1 VLVVDTDET
10 TRDTLVMMLEG
21 AGFVADQ
28 AENGEAALRLL
39 AQEKHDALVAE
50 LALPDV
56 DGFDLLTR
64 ARETRRDLIVVVT
77 SAVTDVETIVR
88 AMRTGTEDYLA
99 KPIRH
104 ELVTRALD
112 RALSRRA
119 LVAPEAPKHRLEDIV
134 GTSAAMRRVLD
145 VVSQI
150 APSRASVLVTGESGT
165 GKGLIAQAIHDRS
178 DRKDA
183 PFIKLQCSALAETLL
198 EVGQRGGRF
207 DRIDGGT
214 IFLDEIG
221 ELSLPMQVK
230 LLRFLQERTIEP
242 VGPHGPAE
250 PVEVDVRVIAATH
263 RNLAS
268 EVIAGRFREDLYYR
282 LNVVNVDLPPLR
294 ARPSD
299 VAPLAT
305 HFLERFAREN
315 GKAITGFEEAATQ
328 KLTGYRWP
336 GNVRELENTIEH
348 AVVLCDEGP
357 LVLAKHLPSGLTG
370 AHREVRAPGATMAE
384 IERDAIIATLDA
396 VGGNTAK
403 AAKMLDVSV
412 RKIQYR
418 LREYGIEPARRRK
431 KTAT

>member
-1 VLVVDTDET
+1 VLVVDAEEA
-10 TRDTLVMMLEG
+10 TRNALVMLLEG
-21 AGFVADQ
+21 LGYEADSV
-28 AENGEAALRLL
+28 ESGGAALQRLT
-39 AQEKHDALVAE
+39 EGKHEALVTE
-50 LALPDV
+50 LRLPDV
-56 DGFDLLTR
+56 NGFDLLAR
-64 ARETRRDLIVVVT
+64 AREVRRDLIVVVT
-77 SAVTDVETIVR
+77 SSITDAETIVR

-104 ELVTRALD
+104 EMVARAIERALE
-112 RALSRRA
+112 RRA
-119 LVAPEAPKHRLEDIV
+119 ITAPEAPKHRLEDII
-134 GTSAAMRRVLD
+134 GTSPAMQRVLE

-150 APSRASVLVTGESGT
+150 AASRASVLVTGESGT

-178 DRKDA
+178 GRKDA
-183 PFIKLQCSALAETLL
+183 PFIKLHCSALAETLL
-198 EVGQRGGRF
+198 EVGQRGGRV

-214 IFLDEIG
+214 ILLDEVG

-230 LLRFLQERTIEP
+230 LLRFLQERTFEP
-242 VGPHGPAE
+242 VGAGE

-299 VAPLAT
+299 IAPLAT
-305 HFLERFAREN
+305 HFLERFARDN
-315 GKAITGFEEAATQ
+315 GKTITGFEEAATQ
-328 KLTGYRWP
+328 KLVAYRWP

-348 AVVLCDEGP
+348 AVVLCDGP
-357 LVLAKHLPSGLTG
+357 LIRAKHLPHGLTG
-370 AHREVRAPGATMAE
+370 ANREVRAPGATMAE
-384 IERDAIIATLDA
+384 IERDAIVATLNA

-418 LREYGIEPARRRK
+418 LREYGIEPVRRRK
-431 KTAT
+431 KTPT